1 MTLELTQTE
10 RTDIESEMN
19 EIYYNDIADLV
30 KQFPVANAENKYR
43 IMQELKALT
52 ESFVD
57 YYDFII
63 DSND

>member
-1 MTLELTQTE
+1 MLLSDQE
-10 RTDIESEMN
+10 RADIGSEMN

-30 KQFPVANAENKYR
+30 KQFPVASVENKYR

-57 YYDFII
+57 YYDFTE
-63 DSND
+63 SN